1 LEREGVDREG
11 VDREGVDRE
20 GSRRVLASRA
30 VVVSV
35 VRIVR
40 PHRLDHAH
48 IRAEVE
54 ALATELEHKLHAR
67 CHWDGD
73 TLRFSRAGASGHIE
87 VGKDSIAIEV
97 KLGMVLA
104 PLRAKVE
111 RTVTDYLDRHLA

>member
-1 LEREGVDREG
+1 M
-11 VDREGVDRE
+11 
-20 GSRRVLASRA
+20 
-30 VVVSV
+30 SV
-35 VRIVR
+35 IRIVR

-67 CHWDGD
+67 YHWEGD
-73 TLRFSRAGASGHIE
+73 TMRFSRAGASGHIK
-87 VGKDSIAIEV
+87 VDVDSIAIEV
-97 KLGMVLA
+97 KLGLVLA